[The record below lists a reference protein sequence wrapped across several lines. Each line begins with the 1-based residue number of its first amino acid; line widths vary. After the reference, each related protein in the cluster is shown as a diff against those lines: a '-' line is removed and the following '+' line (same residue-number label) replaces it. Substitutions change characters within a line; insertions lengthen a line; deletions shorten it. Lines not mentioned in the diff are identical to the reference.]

1 MNYQKAV
8 KDFLRERNYDQ
19 IQLKAVL
26 FDMDGVLYDSMKYH
40 AIAWSNSA
48 KEYNLHFE
56 EEDAYLHEGRTRI
69 DTINWAY
76 QRQFGRDATK
86 EEIKNIYDLKE
97 KEFNKF
103 PETTPMDGTKQL
115 LKKIKSNDLI
125 SIVVTGSSQESLLN
139 KLEKD
144 YPNTFQS
151 ESMVTAFDVKQGKP
165 HPEPYLMALKKG
177 GIKPHEAL
185 VIENAPLGV
194 ESAVAAGIFTIG
206 VNTGPLNDAILMDAG
221 ANLLFPSMKS
231 LAHQWEDLYKAL
243 NGNGLNKN

>member
-1 MNYQKAV
+1 MNYPKAV
-8 KDFLRERNYDQ
+8 KDFLKEKKYNQ

-40 AIAWSNSA
+40 AIAWSKSTKKYGINF
-48 KEYNLHFE
+48 N

-76 QRQFGRDATK
+76 QRQFERDASE
-86 EEIKNIYDLKE
+86 EEIKKIYDLKE
-97 KEFNKF
+97 EEFNKF
-103 PETTPMDGTKQL
+103 PETTPMIGTKQL
-115 LKKIKSNDLI
+115 LEKIKKNNLTA
-125 SIVVTGSSQESLLN
+125 IVVTGSSQESLLN

-151 ESMVTAFDVKQGKP
+151 KSMVTAFDVKQGKP
-165 HPEPYLMALKKG
+165 HPEPYLKALKKG
-177 GIKPHEAL
+177 GLKPNEAI

-206 VNTGPLNDAILMDAG
+206 VNTGPLDDAVLTESG
-221 ANLLFPSMKS
+221 ANLLLPSMED
-231 LAHQWEDLYKAL
+231 LANQWEELYNAL
-243 NGNGLNKN
+243 NGISLD

>member
-8 KDFLRERNYDQ
+8 KDFLREKNENQ
-19 IQLKAVL
+19 IHLKAVL

-40 AIAWSNSA
+40 AIAWSKSTQKYGINF
-48 KEYNLHFE
+48 K

-76 QRQFGRDATK
+76 QRQLGRDATEK
-86 EEIKNIYDLKE
+86 EIKNIYDLKE

-103 PETTPMDGTKQL
+103 PETTPMIGTKQL
-115 LKKIKSNDLI
+115 LEKIKENNLI
-125 SIVVTGSSQESLLN
+125 AIVVTGSSQESLLN

-144 YPNTFQS
+144 YPNSFEYQ
-151 ESMVTAFDVKQGKP
+151 SMVTAFDVKQGKP

-177 GIKPHEAL
+177 GLKPNEAI

-194 ESAVAAGIFTIG
+194 EAAVAAGIFTIG
-206 VNTGPLNDAILMDAG
+206 VNTGPLNDSILTDAG
-221 ANLLFPSMKS
+221 ANLLFPSMEH
-231 LAHQWEDLYKAL
+231 LADQWDKLYATL
-243 NGNGLNKN
+243 NETNLD